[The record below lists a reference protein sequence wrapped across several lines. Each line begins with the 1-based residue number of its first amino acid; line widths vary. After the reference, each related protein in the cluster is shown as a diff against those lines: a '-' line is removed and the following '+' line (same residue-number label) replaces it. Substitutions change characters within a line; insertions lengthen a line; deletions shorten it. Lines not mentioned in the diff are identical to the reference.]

1 MDKKTI
7 LIIAVLI
14 VVIAALA
21 FGILNSLNSA
31 PKVHAV
37 DVDVGTFNCSE
48 NINFTLRNSSNGFYE
63 YSNENQT
70 YTVKVMKF
78 NESDYYH
85 SYGYNMALDKIRGY
99 PSSTVDGVI
108 VYNSTANVGQYVG
121 QLRHMAL
128 IDNNDKNIN
137 IEISTPSVDETVLI
151 ANSFRFK

>member
-21 FGILNSLNSA
+21 FGILNSLNSS

-85 SYGYNMALDKIRGY
+85 SYGYNLALDKIRGY